1 MKIFSFIMK
10 LAKIRGIFM
19 DYLKDRVTIYEVAK
33 ASGVSLATVSRV
45 INKQSNVTPE
55 TRAKVEA
62 TIARLGYKPSR
73 VAQALATNKS
83 TLIGVVIP
91 SANYI
96 YIANFLNGITEVVKE
111 KGYILSLFVTAHSKD
126 DALAMLEKVIASH
139 ADGAIIF
146 DDELDEEDVATLS
159 SYRVPCVVVNNKV
172 EGERT
177 GCIVFGYEHK
187 LKHIIENRLKKAHDI
202 EPTFLH
208 VHNCGRLLA
217 RTEKAFIKTCQ
228 DNNVEYSI
236 LNVDDSYKR
245 TYEDFMNY
253 FKEHRGGYF
262 VAYRD
267 SIAAAIVNAATDSGL
282 KVPEDVEVIS
292 LIGTKYANITRP
304 TLSSMHIDMQ
314 EVGKRAMYMLIDLA
328 HGELTKK
335 TYKFESEYTKRQTTK
350 E

>member
-1 MKIFSFIMK
+1 M
-10 LAKIRGIFM
+10 G
-19 DYLKDRVTIYEVAK
+19 YLKDRVTIYEVAK

-62 TIARLGYKPSR
+62 TIARLGYKPSG

-83 TLIGVVIP
+83 TVIGVVIP

-96 YIANFLNGITEVVKE
+96 YISNFLNGITEVAKE

-126 DALAMLEKVIASH
+126 DALLMVENVITSH
-139 ADGAIIF
+139 VDGAIIF
-146 DDELDEEDVATLS
+146 DDELDEEDVAKLS
-159 SYRVPCVVVNNKV
+159 SYYVPSVVINNRV

-177 GCIVFGYEHK
+177 GCIVFGYEHN
-187 LKHIIENRLKKAHDI
+187 LRHIIENRLQKSHDI
-202 EPTFLH
+202 KPIFLH

-228 DNNVEYSI
+228 ENNVKYSI

-245 TYEDFMNY
+245 TYEDFVNY
-253 FKEHRGGYF
+253 FKENKSGYF
-262 VAYRD
+262 IAYRD

-314 EVGKRAMYMLIDLA
+314 EVGKRAMYMLIDISN
-328 HGELTKK
+328 GELAQK
-335 TYKFESEYTKRQTTK
+335 TYKFESEYTKRQSTK